1 MRPFF
6 CILVCLLLPLAG
18 QAQVKSRFNPDFS
31 TQDIRLEVGSLV
43 APNGGAGDAYLL
55 RGFYTTQFW
64 KQLACRL
71 GGQLSVGDLG
81 GGIGFPCGVAFR
93 PGVVPWRQSLT
104 TAAEMA
110 LFDSVWLGYHG
121 YGYRAEDIGYNFFMR
136 LLLSLFRRTE
146 YHVGLTPAVFL
157 DQDWEMNVPSRVHFL
172 LTADAGIVLSIP
184 IWRLCLNVSPTY
196 HFALINTGTDPARH
210 LFSIT
215 GGVSYLF

>member
-6 CILVCLLLPLAG
+6 CILVCVLLPLAG

-31 TQDIRLEVGSLV
+31 TQDIRLEVGSLI
-43 APNGGAGDAYLL
+43 APNGGTGDAYLL
-55 RGFYTTQFW
+55 KGFYTTQFW

-93 PGVVPWRQSLT
+93 PGVVSWEQSLIS
-104 TAAEMA
+104 AAEMA
-110 LFDSVWLGYHG
+110 IFDSVRLGYRG
-121 YGYRAEDIGYNFFMR
+121 APEAIGHNVFMR
-136 LLLSLFRRTE
+136 FLLSLFRRSE

-157 DQDWEMNVPSRVHFL
+157 DQDLDMDVPSKVHFL
-172 LTADAGIVLSIP
+172 LTADTGIVLSIP